1 MKHKQEQYLAST
13 TEVCSLYVDLAER
26 KVIEFE
32 KEKSELIDK
41 FILENKKMYNPGTL
55 CLINKLKK

>member
-13 TEVCSLYVDLAER
+13 TEVCSLYVDLNKR

-32 KEKSELIDK
+32 KEKFDLIDK
-41 FILENKKMYNPGTL
+41 FIEENKQAYNPGQL
-55 CLINKLKK
+55 HLINKLKK

>member
-26 KVIEFE
+26 RVIEFE
-32 KEKSELIDK
+32 KEKLDLIDK
-41 FILENKKMYNPGTL
+41 FINENNANFNSGKL
-55 CLINKLKK
+55 FLIDKLKK